1 MEFTV
6 ETQQWQ
12 PGDPLPQLT
21 AAHLLGETSLARS
34 YAINDAYVAHELVL
48 PINEYPG
55 IGLLNHVTEHGYTAP
70 RLVEIIGDTLIMEHI
85 HGPTLFQ
92 ALVSGETS
100 YADGA
105 EIVDALHRALHDI
118 PLPAHPDK
126 YMNKEHHHLLVGTDH
141 ERATNLAIIH
151 LDLHPANII
160 LAADGAY
167 PINWECARIGPPH
180 LDRAS
185 TALAIGVV
193 GSEANELQQASREYL
208 HHLHRL
214 FGPGYLKYLDE
225 ANAHHKTHPGLTDED
240 RRHLD
245 TAQLVVRD
253 VASRK

>member
-1 MEFTV
+1 MDTH
-6 ETQQWQ
+6 QWQ
-12 PGDPLPQLT
+12 PGDPLPHLT
-21 AAHLLGETSLARS
+21 EAHLLGETSLARS

-48 PINEYPG
+48 PADQYLG
-55 IGLLNHVTEHGYTAP
+55 LGLLDHITEHGYTAP
-70 RLVEIIGDTLIMEHI
+70 RLIEIVDNTLIMEHI

-118 PLPAHPDK
+118 PLPKNADQFVG
-126 YMNKEHHHLLVGTDH
+126 KEHHHLLRGTDH
-141 ERATNLAIIH
+141 ERASNLAIIH

-167 PINWECARIGPPH
+167 PINWECARIGPPD

-193 GSEANELQQASREYL
+193 ASEVNELQQASREYL
-208 HHLHRL
+208 HQLHRL
-214 FGPGYLKYLDE
+214 FGNGYLRYLDE
-225 ANAHHKTHPGLTDED
+225 ANAHHKTHPDLTDED
-240 RRHLD
+240 RGHLD

-253 VASRK
+253 VASQQ